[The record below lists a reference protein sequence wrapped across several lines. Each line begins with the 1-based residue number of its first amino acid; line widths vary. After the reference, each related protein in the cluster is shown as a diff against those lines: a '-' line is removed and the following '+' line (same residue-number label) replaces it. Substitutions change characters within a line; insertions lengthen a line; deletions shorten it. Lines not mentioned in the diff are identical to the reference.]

1 MRTNKSSTPLVFPTN
16 ESVNKIYD
24 AYLLDLDGTV
34 LLGNNLITGAE
45 TTISALKSLGKR
57 VIFISNNS
65 TSSAASYA
73 KKLTSLGI
81 PTENEDIVNST
92 MVLIKFLNENIP
104 KARLLVIGEL
114 DLCNELKENGFDV
127 TDSESNVDAV
137 IASFDRN
144 FKYEK
149 LQAAFDAIEN
159 GARFFA
165 TNADKY
171 RPIEN
176 RAEPDAGAIIAAIE
190 ACTGKMCEVNVGKPS
205 HHTVDYIK
213 SKFIDLN
220 DKLIIVGDRPETD
233 VQLAI
238 NASVDSALVLSG
250 ATNEKNILNVQIKPT
265 YVINSV
271 IDLLPDNILNEL
283 KNN

>member
-1 MRTNKSSTPLVFPTN
+1 MTTNNSSTPLVFPTN

-65 TSSAASYA
+65 TSSAATYA

-81 PTENEDIVNST
+81 PTENEDVVNST
-92 MVLIKFLNENIP
+92 MVLINFLNKNIP

-176 RAEPDAGAIIAAIE
+176 SAEPDAGAIIAAIE

-220 DKLIIVGDRPETD
+220 DKLLIVGDRPETD
-233 VQLAI
+233 VQMAI

-265 YVINSV
+265 YIINSV

>member
-92 MVLIKFLNENIP
+92 MVLINFLNENIP

-176 RAEPDAGAIIAAIE
+176 SAEPDAGAIIAAIE

-233 VQLAI
+233 VQMAI

-283 KNN
+283 KK

>member
-92 MVLIKFLNENIP
+92 MVLINFLNENIP

-176 RAEPDAGAIIAAIE
+176 SAEPDAGAIIAAIE

-233 VQLAI
+233 VQMAI

>member
-1 MRTNKSSTPLVFPTN
+1 MTTNNSSTPLVFPTN

-65 TSSAASYA
+65 TSSAATYA

-81 PTENEDIVNST
+81 PTENEDVVNST
-92 MVLIKFLNENIP
+92 MVLINFLNKNIP

-176 RAEPDAGAIIAAIE
+176 SAEPDAGAIIAAIE

-220 DKLIIVGDRPETD
+220 DKLLIVGDRPETD
-233 VQLAI
+233 VQMAI

-265 YVINSV
+265 YIIKSV

>member
-176 RAEPDAGAIIAAIE
+176 SAEPDAGAIIAAIE

-233 VQLAI
+233 VQMAI